1 MQVARV
7 QHPRCDACRAVAG
20 LLDAAFRQADSRVE
34 HLGLELELE
43 EVTSIVDS
51 VCSRST
57 FR

>member
-1 MQVARV
+1 M
-7 QHPRCDACRAVAG
+7 AG